1 MSIPIYLL
9 RTLDK
14 NKTSNKKHVS
24 SKDNKFSFS
33 VHIAYCTLK
42 QVAVGW
48 TNYHSRCFTVICIQ
62 CNCVSRYNYLW

>member
-33 VHIAYCTLK
+33 VHI
-42 QVAVGW
+42 V
-48 TNYHSRCFTVICIQ
+48 VII
-62 CNCVSRYNYLW
+62 